1 VRPAPIRIEPTFSA
15 RLWGARS
22 LAPIYPEK
30 SNLAEPLGEAWLTDV
45 DCKIAS
51 PPFEG
56 KMLGEAWREM
66 PAEWRGTRLASCTN
80 FPLLVKFI
88 FPKEK
93 LSIQVHPDD
102 AYAQTHERAAGGRGK
117 TEMWH
122 VVSAEPAAQL
132 LLGLKP
138 GSDKAKFLA
147 ALASHTV
154 EDLFVVHA
162 VHAGD
167 TFFVPAG
174 TPHTIGANMIVCEVQ
189 EYSDL
194 TYRVYDYD
202 RVDAR
207 GQRRELHLEKALE
220 VTRFGESRGGRVASL
235 PFASSGSVKK
245 TLLAACRY
253 FATERW
259 EFRTTVQTETSTDSF
274 EIFVVLEGAG
284 SIHWQGAPLTYSR
297 GQCWLLPASLGRFSL
312 QPEQSTSL
320 IKTYVPDLADLCSN
334 LRKAGVGDTQLAQ
347 AVFS

>member
-1 VRPAPIRIEPTFSA
+1 VKPAPIHIEPTFSP

-22 LAPIYPEK
+22 LAPLYPEK
-30 SNLAEPLGEAWLTDV
+30 SNLAQPLGEAWLTDV
-45 DCKIAS
+45 DCRIAS

-56 KMLGEAWREM
+56 KTLGVAWREM
-66 PAEWRGTRLASCTN
+66 PVEWRGTRLASSTD

-93 LSIQVHPDD
+93 LSVQVHPDD
-102 AYAQTHERAAGGRGK
+102 AYAQAHERAAGGRGK

-122 VVSAEPAAQL
+122 IVSAEATAQL
-132 LLGLKP
+132 FLGLKP
-138 GSDKAKFLA
+138 GSDKDKFLA

-154 EDLFVVHA
+154 ENLFLAHA

-174 TPHTIGANMIVCEVQ
+174 MPHTVGANMIVCEVQ

-194 TYRVYDYD
+194 TYRMYDYD
-202 RVDAR
+202 RVDTH
-207 GQRRELHLEKALE
+207 GTPRELHLDKALA
-220 VTRFGESRGGRVASL
+220 VTQFGGLHGGRVSPL
-235 PFASSGSVKK
+235 PISNGPVKK

-259 EFRTTVQTETSTDSF
+259 EFQATVQTETRADQF
-274 EIFVVLEGAG
+274 ELFVVLEGAG
-284 SIHWQGAPLTYSR
+284 SIHWQGAPLSYNR
-297 GQCWLLPASLGRFSL
+297 GQCWLMPASLGRFSL
-312 QPEQSTSL
+312 QAEQSTSV
-320 IKTYVPDLADLCSN
+320 IRTYVPDLAN
-334 LRKAGVGDTQLAQ
+334 LRDGLRTAGISDAQLAQ

>member
-1 VRPAPIRIEPTFSA
+1 MKPAPLRIEPTFSP

-30 SNLAEPLGEAWLTDV
+30 SNLAEPVGEAWLTDV
-45 DCKIAS
+45 ECKIAS

-56 KMLGEAWREM
+56 KTLGDAWREM
-66 PAEWRGTRLASCTN
+66 PTEWRGTRMASCAS

-93 LSIQVHPDD
+93 LSVQVHPDD
-102 AYAQTHERAAGGRGK
+102 AYAQAHEAAAGGRGK

-122 VVSAEPAAQL
+122 VVSAEPTAQL

-138 GSDKAKFLA
+138 GSDRAEFLA
-147 ALASHTV
+147 ALASRTV
-154 EDLFVVHA
+154 EDLFVA
-162 VHAGD
+162 YPVHAGD

-174 TPHTIGANMIVCEVQ
+174 TPHTIGANMIVCEMQ

-194 TYRVYDYD
+194 TYRMYDYD
-202 RVDAR
+202 RVDAH
-207 GQRRELHLEKALE
+207 GKPRELHLEKALE
-220 VTRFGESRGGRVASL
+220 VTQFAESRGGRVVSL
-235 PFASSGSVKK
+235 PLANGPAKK

-259 EFRTTVQTETSTDSF
+259 EFRATVQAETIADRC
-274 EIFVVLEGAG
+274 EIFVVLEGTG
-284 SIHWQGAPLTYSR
+284 SIHWQGAPLAYSR

-312 QPEQSTSL
+312 QPEQGTSM

-334 LRKAGVGDTQLAQ
+334 LRDAGVTDAQLAQ

>member
-1 VRPAPIRIEPTFSA
+1 M
-15 RLWGARS
+15 
-22 LAPIYPEK
+22 YPEK
-30 SNLAEPLGEAWLTDV
+30 SDLAEPLGEAWLTDV
-45 DCKIAS
+45 QCKIAS

-56 KMLGEAWREM
+56 KTLGEAWREM
-66 PAEWRGTRLASCTN
+66 PVEWRGARLASCAS

-93 LSIQVHPDD
+93 LSVQVHPDD

-122 VVSAEPAAQL
+122 VVSADPAAQL

-154 EDLFVVHA
+154 EDLLVAHA

-194 TYRVYDYD
+194 TYRMYDYD
-202 RVDAR
+202 RVDAH
-207 GQRRELHLEKALE
+207 GKRRELHLEKALE
-220 VTRFGESRGGRVASL
+220 VTQFAESRGGRVASL
-235 PFASSGSVKK
+235 PIVNGPVKK

-253 FATERW
+253 FAAERW
-259 EFRTTVQTETSTDSF
+259 EFRATVKTETVADRF
-274 EIFVVLEGAG
+274 EIFVVLEGTG
-284 SIHWQGAPLTYSR
+284 SIHWQGAPLTYNR
-297 GQCWLLPASLGRFSL
+297 GECWLVPASLGRFSL
-312 QPEQSTSL
+312 QPEQSTSM

-334 LRKAGVGDTQLAQ
+334 LRNEGVTDAQLAQ